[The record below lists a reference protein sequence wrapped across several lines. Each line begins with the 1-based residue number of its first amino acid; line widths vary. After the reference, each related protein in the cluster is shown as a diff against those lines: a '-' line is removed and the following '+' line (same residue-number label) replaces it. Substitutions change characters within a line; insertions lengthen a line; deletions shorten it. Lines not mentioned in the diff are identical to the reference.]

1 MINWFPGHMAK
12 TLREL
17 RETHKLFDLFI
28 IVLDAR
34 IPKSSF
40 NLDIYKIINGKSIL
54 FIFNKI
60 DKCDLNKLQPFLA
73 EYKKLGKVLLTNL
86 KSHSIY
92 KKVNSEINFFY
103 EQSKKKNELKNKLTP
118 PLKCIVLGLPNVGKS
133 TLINVLSKSSSAKVG
148 NMAGVTKAKQ
158 WINCKNYM
166 LQDTPGILIPKI
178 ETEEM
183 AAKFIATTTIKTEV
197 LNESQ
202 IVEYLYRLISS
213 KYPERLLEINLKPV
227 IESDAIFEE
236 IEKYGKANNFLKQG
250 GMVDTAKS
258 IKVLI
263 RYLQNLDNVLYD

>member
-178 ETEEM
+178 GTEEM

-213 KYPERLLEINLKPV
+213 KYPERLLEINLKPA

>member
-40 NLDIYKIINGKSIL
+40 NPDIYKIINGKSIL

-178 ETEEM
+178 GTEEM

-213 KYPERLLEINLKPV
+213 KYPERLLEINLKPA

-250 GMVDTAKS
+250 GMVDTAKT